1 MRRAWAICFS
11 LVFYPLL
18 AVYTAAAL
26 AGLSTA
32 MSLGAPFVSHRENMR
47 RFRRMISLYG
57 YGIIRGL
64 ARPVVR
70 AVYVSPP
77 RDARK
82 AKVFVSNHVSSS
94 DPFFMAFLPESAV
107 QVVNL
112 WPFKLPVLG
121 IFARLAGYLSIRAMS
136 PEAFQAAGTRLLG
149 EGISIIAFPEGTR
162 AESGP
167 MGPFHGALFRLAL
180 ATRTPLVPVCIVG
193 NERTPARGS
202 LILEPTT
209 VRVHCLPEMPWESFR
224 DLTPYQ
230 LKNHVRQMIQEEV
243 NRMRALA

>member
-1 MRRAWAICFS
+1 MKRGAAMLFS
-11 LVFYPLL
+11 ALFYPLL
-18 AVYTAAAL
+18 AVYTLLAVPLLALGVAA
-26 AGLSTA
+26 
-32 MSLGAPFVSHRENMR
+32 GAPFAPHRTSMR
-47 RFRRMISLYG
+47 RFRRAIAWYG
-57 YGIIRGL
+57 NGIIRGL
-64 ARPVVR
+64 ARPAVR
-70 AVYVSPP
+70 IRYESP
-77 RDARK
+77 ARTPGT
-82 AKVFVSNHVSSS
+82 ARIFVANHVAAS
-94 DPFFMAFLPESAV
+94 DPFLMAVLPEEVV

-209 VRVHCLPEMPWESFR
+209 VRVQCLPEMPWESFR

-230 LKNHVRQMIQEEV
+230 LKNQVRQMIQDEV

>member
-18 AVYTAAAL
+18 AVYTAVAL

-47 RFRRMISLYG
+47 RFRRMISIYG

-70 AVYVSPP
+70 AVYDSPP
-77 RDARK
+77 REART
-82 AKVFVSNHVSSS
+82 AKIFVSNHVSSS
-94 DPFFMAFLPESAV
+94 DPFFMAFFPESAV

-167 MGPFHGALFRLAL
+167 MGPFHGALFRLAQ

-193 NERTPARGS
+193 NERTPAKGS
-202 LILEPTT
+202 WILEPAT
-209 VRVHCLPEMPWESFR
+209 VRMRCLPEMAWNEFSHM
-224 DLTPYQ
+224 TPYQ
-230 LKNHVRQMIQEEV
+230 LKNHVRRLIQDEV
-243 NRMRALA
+243 DRMGATA